1 MEANTSKRKTHAI
14 ADDPVSSSQT
24 ATKDAPEA
32 VACASS
38 KEAADVVTPA
48 SGAASATKKVKREE
62 EKTAGNAPKEP
73 KEELILE
80 WVSYGDDDD
89 VTTHTVSVDE
99 LIQNRMT
106 LADCREAME
115 NEKDD
120 CHNRD
125 FQLKLVLRQPPSP
138 IKQEESTKAIKVL
151 ASLRFAWWEDS
162 AKASL
167 MHFNIMSKFVEDF
180 ICACN
185 F

>member
-1 MEANTSKRKTHAI
+1 MEANTSKRKTPAI
-14 ADDPVSSSQT
+14 ADGPVSSSQT

-48 SGAASATKKVKREE
+48 SCAATATKKVKREE
-62 EKTAGNAPKEP
+62 EKTAGNAPKE
-73 KEELILE
+73 ELILE
-80 WVSYGDDDD
+80 WVSYSDDDD

-99 LIQNRMT
+99 LMRNRMT
-106 LADCREAME
+106 LAVCREAME

-125 FQLKLVLRQPPSP
+125 FQLKLVLRQPASP
-138 IKQEESTKAIKVL
+138 IKQEGSTKEEKVL

-162 AKASL
+162 AKANL
-167 MHFNIMSKFVEDF
+167 MHFNIMSKLIQE
-180 ICACN
+180 ICYLFLRFN
-185 F
+185 I

>member
-1 MEANTSKRKTHAI
+1 MEANTSKRKTPAI
-14 ADDPVSSSQT
+14 ADGPVSSSQT
-24 ATKDAPEA
+24 VTKDASEA

-48 SGAASATKKVKREE
+48 SCAATATKKVKREE
-62 EKTAGNAPKEP
+62 EKTAGNAPKE
-73 KEELILE
+73 ELILE
-80 WVSYGDDDD
+80 WVSYSDDDD

-125 FQLKLVLRQPPSP
+125 FVLKLVLREPPSP
-138 IKQEESTKAIKVL
+138 VKQEKNDKQTNKSGKVL
-151 ASLRFAWWEDS
+151 ASLNFSWWEDS
-162 AKASL
+162 AKANL
-167 MHFNIMSKFVEDF
+167 MHFNIMSKFIKD
-180 ICACN
+180 IILN